1 MPRRTALET
10 RALKDKL
17 GTLRFQIA
25 QIENNGGGNIPMVL
39 DGRGNLV
46 LRKDFAD
53 RLAELKHEEESTML
67 IRLTPTHNER

>member
-1 MPRRTALET
+1 MPRRTALQT
-10 RALKDKL
+10 RALKDDL
-17 GTLRFQIA
+17 ATLRFKIA

-53 RLAELKHEEESTML
+53 ALAQLKVEEE
-67 IRLTPTHNER
+67 RLHRELSPKKRMP